1 MIEFENKKMINKF
14 LNGTPHRLH
23 LETKQIEKTYK
34 KGPLS
39 QTITISA
46 YLQSTPY
53 TVSIHN
59 NGLQDTLKNETWPHA
74 MCPVSALCTQQHLCP
89 AMPRIYRHNERQS
102 FLANKNLGNTN
113 YLPIIGKFKLSC
125 WPLNFSFQT
134 LLRWR
139 RKYLYWSWNCQY
151 KINLTKRR
159 FV

>member
-53 TVSIHN
+53 VLPYLIFVISF
-59 NGLQDTLKNETWPHA
+59 TLAGFSKTKFDPPKND
-74 MCPVSALCTQQHLCP
+74 
-89 AMPRIYRHNERQS
+89 
-102 FLANKNLGNTN
+102 
-113 YLPIIGKFKLSC
+113 
-125 WPLNFSFQT
+125 
-134 LLRWR
+134 
-139 RKYLYWSWNCQY
+139 
-151 KINLTKRR
+151 
-159 FV
+159 